1 MTTFGEG
8 KLPQKFGGS
17 CFDRFDLEVR
27 VNVCDESPW
36 WEVFDGSEDTVL
48 DFLSVIQNT
57 LSRADKGDEGVVE
70 HRSNETFKKN

>member
-1 MTTFGEG
+1 M
-8 KLPQKFGGS
+8 
-17 CFDRFDLEVR
+17 R

-48 DFLSVIQNT
+48 DLLSVIQNT
-57 LSRADKGDEGVVE
+57 LSGPDKGDEDE